1 MSPVSTPRIPLEH
14 NGIQYNFCKNPKC
27 SNFGV
32 PANQDKTY
40 GNNLYTIVGG
50 GKDLPL
56 IKCSCCGETPPMKSN
71 IGIYEEVERIS
82 SYLKIATEGP
92 CCSNPECSN
101 KTIPVGTKKAYA
113 SFGTT
118 SSGGK
123 RYRCNACKK
132 TLTVSKP
139 TYRQL
144 DTHHNIEIFKLLV
157 NKVPLNRI
165 INILDISWEV
175 LYHRM
180 NFIHK
185 QCMAF
190 VSNRENKLKTMPI
203 DRLYLSVDK
212 QDYEVNWTQRKDK
225 RNIVISAIT
234 SADNKTG
241 YVFGIHPNFDSSVD
255 KEEIEED
262 SVEVQ
267 DHLKKNPFK
276 KYARLWLE
284 SDYEKA
290 HKHSST
296 FKKST
301 ELIDSIRGTYKEIAS
316 REDIEVEERKNTEKL
331 PDYGIQ
337 VRVEYTMIGH
347 FYFLK
352 KLLGNVKK
360 WRFFLDQESGIRS
373 ACLSAFQE
381 EVAEHTAEAFYVAI
395 EKELTVDEKREFKAK
410 AKKKFDEMRA
420 KNPQLSENEV
430 KIEMLKNEIQ
440 SVLHLGDFKDSW
452 VKHPFPNMAEA
463 NKAMCWLTEH
473 NDGDMDLTHKAWLY
487 NKASLHGVDVFFQK
501 VRRRMSM
508 FERPIHSSSSAGRT
522 WNGYGCYNP
531 THMVKMLEIFR
542 VVHNYI
548 DTKKE
553 KVEVDGVE
561 KTVVTT
567 PAMRLGL
574 ADAPID
580 YKTILYYE

>member
-1 MSPVSTPRIPLEH
+1 MDTKVTPRIPEEV
-14 NGIQYNFCKNPKC
+14 NGLQYNHCKNPRCK
-27 SNFGV
+27 NYGL
-32 PANQDKTY
+32 PASQQKIY
-40 GNNLYTIVGG
+40 GNNTYTVAAG
-50 GKDLPL
+50 GKGHIPL
-56 IKCSCCGETPPMKSN
+56 LKCSCCGEMPPMKSN
-71 IGIYEEVERIS
+71 QGIVEEIERLS
-82 SYLKIATEGP
+82 SYLNQSP

-101 KTIPVGTKKAYA
+101 HTVPVGTKKAYA

-118 SSGGK
+118 ASGGK
-123 RYRCNACKK
+123 RYRCNVCKK
-132 TLTVSKP
+132 TLTISKP

-165 INILDISWEV
+165 INIVGISWEV

-190 VSNRENKLKTMPI
+190 IANRENKLKDMPI
-203 DRLYLSVDK
+203 KRLYLAIDR
-212 QDYEVNWTQRKDK
+212 QDYEVNWTERKDK
-225 RNIVISAIT
+225 RNVVLSAIA
-234 SADNKTG
+234 SADNSTG
-241 YVFGIHPNFDSSVD
+241 YVFGIHPNFDHRLN
-255 KEEIEED
+255 KEEIELD
-262 SVEVQ
+262 AQMVE
-267 DHLKKNPFK
+267 DHLKKPPFK

-284 SDYEKA
+284 SDYKFA
-290 HKHSST
+290 HKQSST
-296 FKKST
+296 YKKST
-301 ELIDSIRGTYKEIAS
+301 ELIKNISQTYDELTR
-316 REDIEVEERKNTEKL
+316 REDIEAVVKRDTEKL

-337 VRVEYTMIGH
+337 VRAEYTMIAH
-347 FYFLK
+347 FYFLRQ
-352 KLLGNVKK
+352 LLGNVEK

-373 ACLSAFQE
+373 ACLTAFQK

-410 AKKKFDEMRA
+410 AKKAFDEF
-420 KNPQLSENEV
+420 KEKFPLLSDNEI

-452 VKHPFPNMAEA
+452 VKHPFPSMAEP

-473 NDGDMDLTHKAWLY
+473 EEGDMDLTHKAWLY

-501 VRRRMSM
+501 IRRRMSM
-508 FERPIHSSSSAGRT
+508 FERPIHSSGNAGRT

-531 THMVKMLEIFR
+531 SHAVKMLEIFR

-553 KVEVDGVE
+553 DG
-561 KTVVTT
+561 VVTT

-574 ADAPID
+574 ANAPLD
-580 YKTILYYE
+580 YKDILYYE

>member
-1 MSPVSTPRIPLEH
+1 MEANNIPRIPLEH

-32 PANQDKTY
+32 PASQDKKY
-40 GNNLYTIVGG
+40 GGNAYTIVGG
-50 GKDLPL
+50 GVDLPL
-56 IKCSCCGETPPMKSN
+56 LKCSCCGETPPLKSN
-71 IGIYEEVERIS
+71 QGIYEEVERLS

-92 CCSNPECSN
+92 CCSNQACSN
-101 KTIPVGTKKAYA
+101 HTVPVGTKKAYA

-123 RYRCNACKK
+123 RYRCNVCKK
-132 TLTVSKP
+132 TLTISKP

-185 QCMAF
+185 QCLAF
-190 VSNRENKLKTMPI
+190 VSNRENKLKNMEI
-203 DRLYLSVDK
+203 KRLYLSIDR
-212 QDYEVNWTQRKDK
+212 QDYEVNWTERKDK
-225 RNIVISAIT
+225 RNVVLSAIT
-234 SADNKTG
+234 SADNSTG
-241 YVFGIHPNFDSSVD
+241 YIFGIHPNFDSTLD
-255 KEEIEED
+255 KVAIEQD
-262 SVEVQ
+262 SVNVN
-267 DHLKKNPFK
+267 DSLKKNPFK

-284 SDYEKA
+284 EDYKKA

-296 FKKST
+296 YRKST
-301 ELIDSIRGTYKEIAS
+301 ELLKNIVQTYEELSK
-316 REDIEVEERKNTEKL
+316 REDIEVEERSNAEKL

-337 VRVEYTMIGH
+337 VRSEYTMIGH

-352 KLLGNVKK
+352 QLLGNVGK

-373 ACLSAFQE
+373 ACLTAFQE
-381 EVAEHTAEAFYVAI
+381 EVANHSAEAFYVAI
-395 EKELTVDEKREFKAK
+395 EKELTVDQKREFKAK
-410 AKKKFDEMRA
+410 AKKAFDEYKK
-420 KNPQLSENEV
+420 KNPTLSDNEV
-430 KIEMLKNEIQ
+430 KIEMLKQEIQ
-440 SVLHLGDFKDSW
+440 SVLHLGKFQDSW
-452 VKHPFPNMAEA
+452 VKHPFPSMAEP

-473 NDGDMDLTHKAWLY
+473 SDGDMDLTHKAWLY
-487 NKASLHGVDVFFQK
+487 NKASLHGVDSFFQK

-508 FERPIHSSSSAGRT
+508 FERPIHSSGNAGRT
-522 WNGYGCYNP
+522 WHGYGCYNP
-531 THMVKMLEIFR
+531 THVVKMLEIFR

-553 KVEVDGVE
+553 DGI
-561 KTVVTT
+561 TTT

-574 ADAPID
+574 AQAPLD
-580 YKTILYYE
+580 YSDILYYE

>member
-1 MSPVSTPRIPLEH
+1 METQAKLRIPVEFG
-14 NGIQYNFCKNPKC
+14 GIQYNFCKNPRC
-27 SNFGV
+27 DNYGI
-32 PANQDKTY
+32 PAVQEMIR
-40 GNNLYTIVGG
+40 GNNKYIVAGA
-50 GKDLPL
+50 GKDFPL
-56 IKCSCCGETPPMKSN
+56 LKCSCCGETPPMKSN
-71 IGIYEEVERIS
+71 QGIVEELERIS
-82 SYLKIATEGP
+82 SYLKNNV
-92 CCSNPECSN
+92 CCSNPDCLN
-101 KTIPVGTKKAYA
+101 HTIPVGTKKAYA

-118 SSGGK
+118 ASGGK

-132 TLTVSKP
+132 TLTISKP

-165 INILDISWEV
+165 INILGISWDV

-190 VSNRENKLKTMPI
+190 IANRENKLKDMPI
-203 DRLYLSVDK
+203 DRLYLAVDR
-212 QDYEVNWTQRKDK
+212 QDYEVNWTEREDK
-225 RNIVISAIT
+225 RNVVLSAIA
-234 SADNKTG
+234 SADNSTG
-241 YVFGIHPNFDSSVD
+241 YVFGIHPNFDSTLN
-255 KEEIEED
+255 KEEIEQDSIRVED
-262 SVEVQ
+262 N
-267 DHLKKNPFK
+267 LKKNPFK
-276 KYARLWLE
+276 RYARLWLE
-284 SDYEKA
+284 ADYKKA

-296 FKKST
+296 YKKST
-301 ELIDSIRGTYKEIAS
+301 ELLKNITQTYNELTS
-316 REDIEVEERKNTEKL
+316 REDIEAVVKKDTEKL

-337 VRVEYTMIGH
+337 VRAEYTMIAH

-352 KLLGNVKK
+352 KLLGNVGK

-373 ACLSAFQE
+373 ACLTAFQK

-410 AKKKFDEMRA
+410 AKKAFDEY
-420 KNPQLSENEV
+420 KKKFPHFSDNEI

-440 SVLHLGDFKDSW
+440 SVLHLGSFKDSW
-452 VKHPFPNMAEA
+452 VHHPFPSMAEP
-463 NKAMCWLTEH
+463 NKAMAWLTEH
-473 NDGDMDLTHKAWLY
+473 NEGDMDLTHKAWLY

-501 VRRRMSM
+501 IRRRMSM
-508 FERPIHSSSSAGRT
+508 FERPISSSGNAGRT

-531 THMVKMLEIFR
+531 THAVKMLEIFR

-553 KVEVDGVE
+553 KIEIDGVE

-574 ADAPID
+574 AQAPVD
-580 YKTILYYE
+580 YKDVLYYE

>member
-1 MSPVSTPRIPLEH
+1 MNTDTTPRIPVEV

-32 PANQDKTY
+32 PASQEKLPE
-40 GNNLYTIVGG
+40 NNAYIIGRGG
-50 GKDLPL
+50 VDLPL
-56 IKCSCCGETPPMKSN
+56 LKCTCCGETPPLKSN
-71 IGIYEEVERIS
+71 QGIFEEVERLS
-82 SYLKIATEGP
+82 AYLKIATDSP
-92 CCSNPECSN
+92 CCSNAECSN
-101 KTIPVGTKKAYA
+101 HTIPVGTKRAYA

-118 SSGGK
+118 ASGAK
-123 RYRCNACKK
+123 RFRCNACNK
-132 TLTVSKP
+132 TLTISKP
-139 TYRQL
+139 TYRQV

-190 VSNRENKLKTMPI
+190 VSNRENKLKDMPI
-203 DRLYLSVDK
+203 DRLYLAIDR
-212 QDYEVNWTQRKDK
+212 QDYEVNWTERKDK
-225 RNIVISAIT
+225 RNVILSAIT
-234 SADNKTG
+234 SADNATG
-241 YVFGIHPNFDSSVD
+241 YVFGIHPNFDSTID
-255 KEEIEED
+255 KQQIEID
-262 SVEVQ
+262 SIIAQ
-267 DHLKKNPFK
+267 DNLRKNPFK

-284 SDYEKA
+284 SDYNKA
-290 HKHSST
+290 HKQSST
-296 FKKST
+296 YKKSKRLM
-301 ELIDSIRGTYKEIAS
+301 ESIRDTYNELSK
-316 REDIEVEERKNTEKL
+316 REDIEVKEATITEKL
-331 PDYGIQ
+331 PDYGVQ
-337 VRVEYTMIGH
+337 VRAEYTMIGH

-352 KLLGNVKK
+352 KMLGNVGK

-373 ACLSAFQE
+373 ACLTAFKD
-381 EVAEHTAEAFYVAI
+381 EVANHKAEAFYVKI
-395 EKELTVDEKREFKAK
+395 EKELTVDEKREFKAI
-410 AKKKFDEMRA
+410 AKRNFEDMREKFSH
-420 KNPQLSENEV
+420 LSENQV
-430 KIEMLKNEIQ
+430 KIEMLKQEIQ
-440 SVLHLGDFKDSW
+440 SVLHLGKFQDSW
-452 VKHPFPNMAEA
+452 VKHPFPSMAEA

-473 NDGDMDLTHKAWLY
+473 NEGDMDLNHKAWLY
-487 NKASLHGVDVFFQK
+487 NKASLHGVDNFFQK

-531 THMVKMLEIFR
+531 SHAVKMLEIFR

-553 KVEVDGVE
+553 GGTK
-561 KTVVTT
+561 TT

-580 YKTILYYE
+580 YKTVLYYE